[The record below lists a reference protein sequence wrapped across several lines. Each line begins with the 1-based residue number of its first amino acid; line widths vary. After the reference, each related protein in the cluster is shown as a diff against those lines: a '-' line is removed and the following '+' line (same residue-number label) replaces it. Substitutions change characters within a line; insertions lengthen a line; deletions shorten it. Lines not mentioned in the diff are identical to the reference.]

1 MIGVQA
7 NTLKK
12 QIEDFLD
19 KEETMWCQCSRVRDD
34 MSRAYTRPTRSTR
47 CIPEIAVSLALS
59 LSRLYNILFELY
71 FYLDENNLVTVQK
84 SNHFTLL
91 MNIYI

>member
-1 MIGVQA
+1 MVPV
-7 NTLKK
+7 L
-12 QIEDFLD
+12 E
-19 KEETMWCQCSRVRDD
+19 VRDD
-34 MSRAYTRPTRSTR
+34 MSRAYTHPTRSTR
-47 CIPEIAVSLALS
+47 CIPEIAVS

>member
-1 MIGVQA
+1 MIGVQG

-34 MSRAYTRPTRSTR
+34 TSRAYTRPAPFTHTHAR
-47 CIPEIAVSLALS
+47 I
-59 LSRLYNILFELY
+59 YNILFELY
-71 FYLDENNLVTVQK
+71 FCLDENNLVTMQTK
-84 SNHFTLL
+84 N
-91 MNIYI
+91 

>member
-1 MIGVQA
+1 MIGVQG

-34 MSRAYTRPTRSTR
+34 MSRAYTCPTRSTR
-47 CIPEIAVSLALS
+47 CIPEIAVS

>member
-1 MIGVQA
+1 MVPV
-7 NTLKK
+7 L
-12 QIEDFLD
+12 E
-19 KEETMWCQCSRVRDD
+19 VRDD
-34 MSRAYTRPTRSTR
+34 MSRAYTHPTRSTR
-47 CIPEIAVSLALS
+47 CIPEIAISLS
-59 LSRLYNILFELY
+59 LSHTHTHTRLYNILFELY

>member
-19 KEETMWCQCSRVRDD
+19 KEEIMWCQCSRVRDD
-34 MSRAYTRPTRSTR
+34 MSRACTRPTHSTR
-47 CIPEIAVSLALS
+47 CIPEIAVS

>member
-19 KEETMWCQCSRVRDD
+19 KEEAIWCQCLRVKDD
-34 MSRAYTRPTRSTR
+34 MSRAYTRP
-47 CIPEIAVSLALS
+47 IPFNQV
-59 LSRLYNILFELY
+59 YP
-71 FYLDENNLVTVQK
+71 
-84 SNHFTLL
+84 
-91 MNIYI
+91 